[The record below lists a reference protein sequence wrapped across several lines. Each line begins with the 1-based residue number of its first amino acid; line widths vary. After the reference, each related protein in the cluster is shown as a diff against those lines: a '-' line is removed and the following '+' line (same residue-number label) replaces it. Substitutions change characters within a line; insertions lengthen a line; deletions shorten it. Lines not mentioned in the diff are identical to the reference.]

1 METMM
6 SGTIGRCID
15 TFEEGVVVLAS
26 KEGVQEWGVYMN
38 VCCDGEEWR
47 TPHSKD
53 LGEDDK
59 KG

>member
-1 METMM
+1 M